1 MIRFST
7 SADAC
12 IPALPQPALLLEFAR
27 SQELP
32 ETALM
37 RGSRLLPQALDTA
50 GGRITPAQYLQL
62 LENLLKLA
70 GSPDTSFLLGQQ
82 MLPGQ
87 AGAIS
92 HALLHAPDL
101 RHALDLLCA
110 GHARLTP
117 LLCPRWREAD
127 GMAVL
132 YWSDSFGAHSLR
144 PALVEMHMAAL
155 VSLCRWLS
163 GARLP
168 WRFCFNRAAPRHV
181 EQHEVH
187 LGSALRFNCHLD
199 AMLVDASCLDQPW
212 PRGSNV
218 VSALA
223 LRQAEA
229 ELQAAPGLL
238 AALYDYLLEHVRC
251 APSLEQASAT
261 FGFSAATMKRH
272 LQRHGTHFQ
281 AELDQVRS
289 HVALYL
295 FLAQRA
301 DNEAVAHYLGFHDA
315 ANFRRS
321 FKRWTGLTPG
331 LLREGLAIQA

>member
-1 MIRFST
+1 VIRFST
-7 SADAC
+7 IADAC

-27 SQELP
+27 SRELSEP
-32 ETALM
+32 ALL
-37 RGSRLLPQALDTA
+37 RGSGLTSATLDGA
-50 GGRITPAQYLQL
+50 GGMIAPGQYLQL
-62 LENLLKLA
+62 LENLLRLA
-70 GSPDTSFLLGQQ
+70 GSADTSFLLGQQ

-87 AGAIS
+87 AGALS
-92 HALLHAPDL
+92 HALLNSPDL
-101 RHALDLLCA
+101 RHALDVLCA
-110 GHARLTP
+110 GHASLTP
-117 LLCPRWREAD
+117 LLCPRWREVD
-127 GMAVL
+127 GMAIV
-132 YWSDSFGAHSLR
+132 YWNDSFGAPGLR
-144 PALVEMHMAAL
+144 PALVEMHMATL

-163 GARLP
+163 GERLP

-199 AMLVDASCLDQPW
+199 AMLVDASLLDKPW
-212 PRGSNV
+212 PRGSAV
-218 VSALA
+218 ASAMA
-223 LRQAEA
+223 LRQAETEA
-229 ELQAAPGLL
+229 QAAPGLL
-238 AALYDYLLEHVRC
+238 AALYDYLLQHVRC
-251 APSLEQASAT
+251 APTLEQASAA
-261 FGFSAATMKRH
+261 FGFSPATLKRH

-331 LLREGLAIQA
+331 LLREGLAI